1 MRILYGLCT
10 WGLGHFTRSL
20 PIIRR
25 LIDEGNELYI
35 YTTHRP
41 LMAAKKELGNKC
53 QYIESYDYPSPYTQ
67 KGEFVIKLMFKMPSL
82 IKTMIKEHSEVKRIV
97 AKNKIDMIIS
107 DGKYGVFDKR
117 IPSFFIF
124 HQLRYIPPDYLRFMN
139 NQTEKWNKF
148 FEEGFTKFL
157 VPDYGEDFNLTGDL
171 SHNLLYIHSEK
182 VEYVGILSDYKK
194 MPFSEDID
202 YLITISGREPNRT
215 LLEERLKSQLQYLN
229 GKIVF
234 VKGKPEESERYVEND
249 VEYISYAGS
258 GLRDELMNRA
268 KFIIARA
275 GYSTIMDIVELDK
288 KALLIP
294 TPGQTEQEY
303 LAKYLDEKKY
313 FCGRKEDDID
323 LKFDIPKALEYS
335 SFKKPWGTEQSVSN
349 VLNIIKGYI

>member
-1 MRILYGLCT
+1 MKILYALCT

-25 LIDEGNELYI
+25 LVKEGHEVYI

-41 LMAAKKELGNKC
+41 LIAAKKELKNSC
-53 QYIESYDYPSPYTQ
+53 NYIESYDYPSPYTQ
-67 KGEFVIKLMFKMPSL
+67 KGEFVLKLIFKMPSL
-82 IKTMIKEHSEVKRIV
+82 IKTMVREHIEVKNIV
-97 AKNKIDMIIS
+97 KQENIDMIIS
-107 DGKYGVFDKR
+107 DGKYGVFCKT

-124 HQLRYIPPDYLRFMN
+124 HQLRYIPPDYLKFMN

-148 FEEGFTKFL
+148 FENSFTKFL
-157 VPDYGEDFNLTGDL
+157 VPDFGDDYNLTGDL
-171 SHNLLYIHSEK
+171 SHRLFYIHSEK
-182 VEYVGILSDYKK
+182 IEYIGILSDYKK
-194 MPFSEDID
+194 MNVDQDID

-215 LLEERLKSQLQYLN
+215 ILENKIRLQLPYL
-229 GKIVF
+229 
-234 VKGKPEESERYVEND
+234 KGKVVVVRGMPEESKRYIEDN

-268 KFIIARA
+268 KFIVARA

-303 LAKYLDEKKY
+303 LAKYLDDKHY
-313 FCGRKEDDID
+313 FCGRTEEEVD
-323 LKFDIPKALEYS
+323 LNNDLNIAKKYD
-335 SFKKPWGTEQSVSN
+335 SFKKPWGTKTTVDN
-349 VLNIIKGYI
+349 VINILKRYA